1 MTVHKIFS
9 NWLTYN
15 MLPTAKDIV
24 LATLEGDADE
34 LELYALMYRDNN
46 SKINMKEC
54 LKQNFKCLKESRAL
68 FLQNVSRCWTKL
80 VLNNTENM
88 MDTIEIIEFLDDNS
102 DLTTEMLTSSSTEP
116 YLSTDTLR
124 TDTLGPPPPRQRSV
138 SVETVEA
145 DGQKKSEEDYV
156 ATVDRYIAEKSKRR
170 IHTLCSMS
178 DALVP
183 MDWVKQVASSVKSN
197 EKDDFVIDK
206 TNELTS
212 ECILLGLG
220 NGERHVHHYNSS
232 VIDFLKEFKNFDPDK
247 TVTWQFSDSKTA
259 IHFSSL
265 KEALDNL
272 CPETPYKFLI
282 FACSIG
288 LPISELMKTRELIN
302 KWKQCR
308 FKQLTLENMI
318 KLLLRD
324 RFESK
329 TSNIEVNELLSVY
342 KDNIENF
349 RVSELLGT
357 EKGDV
362 TVFFEKR
369 FYAYPSA
376 NEMSFLFSRV
386 TKNAESWC
394 N

>member
-1 MTVHKIFS
+1 
-9 NWLTYN
+9 

-34 LELYALMYRDNN
+34 LELYALMYHDNN
-46 SKINMKEC
+46 IKINMKEC

-80 VLNNTENM
+80 VLKNTENM
-88 MDTIEIIEFLDDNS
+88 MDTIEIIEFLDVDVNS
-102 DLTTEMLTSSSTEP
+102 DLTTEMLTSSSTET
-116 YLSTDTLR
+116 YA
-124 TDTLGPPPPRQRSV
+124 DTLGPPRPRSV
-138 SVETVEA
+138 SLETVET
-145 DGQKKSEEDYV
+145 DGPTKSEEDYV

-197 EKDDFVIDK
+197 GEDDFVIDK
-206 TNELTS
+206 TRELAS

-302 KWKQCR
+302 KWKQGR
-308 FKQLTLENMI
+308 FKQLTPENMI

-349 RVSELLGT
+349 RVRVSELLGT

-362 TVFFEKR
+362 TKKFFEKR
-369 FYAYPSA
+369 FYAYPSV